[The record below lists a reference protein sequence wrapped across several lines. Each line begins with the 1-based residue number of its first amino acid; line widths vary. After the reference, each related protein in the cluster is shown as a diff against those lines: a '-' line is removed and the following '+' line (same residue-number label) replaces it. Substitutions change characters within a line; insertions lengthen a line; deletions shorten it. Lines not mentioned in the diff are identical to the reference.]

1 MSGRNCD
8 EALTNLYQ
16 YLDREMD
23 SANSERIRA
32 HLDDCSGCLDIF
44 EFEVRLKIV
53 VRERLSEEV
62 PPEFIDRLRAA
73 LARES
78 VGEG

>member
-1 MSGRNCD
+1 MSGRKCD

-23 SANSERIRA
+23 SANSERIHA
-32 HLDDCSGCLDIF
+32 HLDDCSGCFDIF
-44 EFEVRLKIV
+44 EFEIRLKIV

-62 PPEFIDRLRAA
+62 PPEFIERLRVA

-78 VGEG
+78 VGDL

>member
-1 MSGRNCD
+1 MSGRKCD

-32 HLDDCSGCLDIF
+32 HLDDCSGCFDIF

-53 VRERLSEEV
+53 VRERLFEEV

-78 VGEG
+78 VIDR

>member
-1 MSGRNCD
+1 
-8 EALTNLYQ
+8 
-16 YLDREMD
+16 
-23 SANSERIRA
+23 
-32 HLDDCSGCLDIF
+32 
-44 EFEVRLKIV
+44 LKIV

>member
-1 MSGRNCD
+1 MSGHHCD

-16 YLDREMD
+16 YLDREMESAD
-23 SANSERIRA
+23 SDRIRA
-32 HLDDCSGCLDIF
+32 HLGECGGCFDIY
-44 EFEVRLKIV
+44 EFEVRLKVV
-53 VRERLSEEV
+53 VRERLAEEV

-78 VGEG
+78 VGER

>member
-16 YLDREMD
+16 YLDREMGAAD
-23 SANSERIRA
+23 SDRIRS
-32 HLDDCSGCLDIF
+32 HLEDCSGCLDVF

-53 VRERLSEEV
+53 VRERLAEEV
-62 PPEFIDRLRAA
+62 PPQFIERLRAA
-73 LARES
+73 LAKES
-78 VGEG
+78 VGER

>member
-16 YLDREMD
+16 YLDREMGSAD
-23 SANSERIRA
+23 SDRIRA
-32 HLDDCSGCLDIF
+32 HLDDCSGCLDVF

-53 VRERLSEEV
+53 VRERLAEEV
-62 PPEFIDRLRAA
+62 PPQFIERLRAA
-73 LARES
+73 LAKES
-78 VGEG
+78 IGER

>member
-23 SANSERIRA
+23 SANSERILA
-32 HLDDCSGCLDIF
+32 HLDDCSGCFDIF
-44 EFEVRLKIV
+44 EFEIRLKVV
-53 VRERLSEEV
+53 VRERLAEEV
-62 PPEFIDRLRAA
+62 PPEFIERLRAA

-78 VGEG
+78 VGDR

>member
-32 HLDDCSGCLDIF
+32 HLVDCSGCFDIF
-44 EFEVRLKIV
+44 EFEVRLKVV

-62 PPEFIDRLRAA
+62 PPAFIERLRAA

-78 VGEG
+78 VGDR

>member
-23 SANSERIRA
+23 SADSDRIRA
-32 HLDDCSGCLDIF
+32 HLDDCSGCFDIF
-44 EFEVRLKIV
+44 EFEVRLKVV

-62 PPEFIDRLRAA
+62 PPQFIERLRAA
-73 LARES
+73 LAKES
-78 VGEG
+78 VGER